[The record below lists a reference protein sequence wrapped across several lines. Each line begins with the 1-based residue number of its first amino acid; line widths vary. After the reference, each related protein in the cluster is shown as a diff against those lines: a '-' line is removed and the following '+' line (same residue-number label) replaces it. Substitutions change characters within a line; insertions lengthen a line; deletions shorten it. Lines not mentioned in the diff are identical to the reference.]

1 MRTTLNKQ
9 FWIILIG
16 LSLISA
22 SYVPYQSHERESI
35 SFSEDEFIGNQRVVK
50 VLDLQIK
57 PNTLYSELDFGF
69 TYTSFVM
76 EVPWNSEFNDVVYK
90 SSNRSYRL
98 DSIPIVDQP
107 TTARRSPFIITNQPE
122 NRFTF
127 FSGDID
133 GTVRLFLLYA
143 PPVELAHP
151 KRLKKSSQWC
161 DMPDVIPGSTW
172 REGLPDPIG
181 PRSSHTV
188 NHCIIHHSAGS
199 NTRTDYTNVVRNI
212 YLLHTQT
219 NGWDDIGYN
228 FLIAQDGSIYEGRD
242 PQGAGDIDDIKG
254 AHFCGKNTGT
264 MGICLLG
271 NYEET
276 LPKDTVLTSLKHL
289 LVWKC
294 DKDNIDPLGSSR
306 HPEANS
312 NYLDHISG
320 HQDGC
325 ATKCPGDSVYP
336 RISDLRKEVD
346 SLLNTCSSSGMYTT
360 TSSNTYW
367 FESRDGTITIK
378 SDRVFESVIVYDV
391 RGQLAHQTGPNFTG
405 QTLDLKDLK
414 PGYYIVQVQFKS
426 GKHLSMRLLVTDR

>member
-1 MRTTLNKQ
+1 
-9 FWIILIG
+9 
-16 LSLISA
+16 
-22 SYVPYQSHERESI
+22 
-35 SFSEDEFIGNQRVVK
+35 
-50 VLDLQIK
+50 
-57 PNTLYSELDFGF
+57 
-69 TYTSFVM
+69 M
-76 EVPWNSEFNDVVYK
+76 EVPWNTEFNDVVYK

-127 FSGDID
+127 YSGDIN

-143 PPVELAHP
+143 PQIELTST
-151 KRLKKSSQWC
+151 KRLKKSNQWC
-161 DMPDVIPGSTW
+161 DMPDMIPGTTW

-228 FLIAQDGSIYEGRD
+228 FVIAQDGSIYEGRD
-242 PQGAGDIDDIKG
+242 PQGTGDIDDIKG

-271 NYEET
+271 NYEKT
-276 LPKDTVLTSLKHL
+276 SPKDTVLTSLKHL

-294 DKDNIDPLGSSR
+294 DKDNIDPLTSSR

-325 ATKCPGDSVYP
+325 ATKCPGDSVYL
-336 RISDLRKEVD
+336 RVSDLREEVD
-346 SLLNTCSSSGMYTT
+346 SLLNTCSSTGVFTAKST
-360 TSSNTYW
+360 NTYW
-367 FESRDGTITIK
+367 FERKDGTITIK
-378 SDRVFESVIVYDV
+378 SDLELGPVQAYNV
-391 RGQLAHQTGPNFTG
+391 RGQSVLRKKPVHGSQSI
-405 QTLDLKDLK
+405 DLKNLT
-414 PGYYIVQVQFKS
+414 PGYYIVHIQFQS
-426 GKHLSMRLLVTDR
+426 GRTFPLRVLVSGS

>member
-1 MRTTLNKQ
+1 M
-9 FWIILIG
+9 
-16 LSLISA
+16 SLISA
-22 SYVPYQSHERESI
+22 SYNPFQSIEKDTI
-35 SFSEDEFIGNQRVVK
+35 VFSEDELVGRQQVVK

-57 PNTLYSELDFGF
+57 PNTLYNELDFGF

-76 EVPWNSEFNDVVYK
+76 EVPWNTEFNDVVYK

-107 TTARRSPFIITNQPE
+107 TTARRSPFIITNQSE

-127 FSGDID
+127 YSGGID

-143 PPVELAHP
+143 PQIELTSP
-151 KRLKKSSQWC
+151 KRLKKSNQWC
-161 DMPDVIPGSTW
+161 DKPDLIPGTTW

-228 FLIAQDGSIYEGRD
+228 FVIAQDGSIYEGRD

-276 LPKDTVLTSLKHL
+276 SPKDTVLTSLKHL

-306 HPEANS
+306 HPDANS
-312 NYLDHISG
+312 NYLEHISG

-325 ATKCPGDSVYP
+325 ATKCPGDSIYL
-336 RISDLRKEVD
+336 RLSDLREEVD
-346 SLLNTCSSSGMYTT
+346 SLLNTCSSTGVFNAKST
-360 TSSNTYW
+360 NTYW
-367 FESRDGTITIK
+367 FEREGGTISIK
-378 SDRVFESVIVYDV
+378 SDMELGPVHVYNV
-391 RGQLAHQTGPNFTG
+391 RGQSVLRKKPKQGS
-405 QTLDLKDLK
+405 QSIDLKNLT
-414 PGYYIVQVQFKS
+414 PGYYLVHIKFQS
-426 GKHLSMRLLVTDR
+426 GRILPLRVLVSGV